1 MDGKTRELAQLCK
14 VCTDSLNS
22 TGASLPG
29 EIDCPAVAVVPRHR
43 LHIMSFADA
52 FLTVFC
58 LALEAEASLKATKTI
73 RTTSAS
79 ELKYLKALQQAY
91 GADFES
97 MARDRKRN
105 VQQYSVGQLRRAF
118 EKAGL

>member
-1 MDGKTRELAQLCK
+1 MAE
-14 VCTDSLNS
+14 V
-22 TGASLPG
+22 PG
-29 EIDCPAVAVVPRHR
+29 HR
-43 LHIMSFADA
+43 LDA
-52 FLTVFC
+52 MRFTDVFLIVLC
-58 LALEAEASLKATKTI
+58 LALEAEASSKASKST

-91 GADFES
+91 GSDFET

-105 VQQYSVGQLRRAF
+105 VQQYSAGQLRRAF